1 MMQVNL
7 RKANAIQ
14 SEIRKAI
21 NAVKTEVSVSV
32 SEFTPDIEKAVTD
45 AQTEFLNAVKRKEQ
59 LNAVLFEIRSAVGRA
74 NVQSGVSDLLAE
86 VQNIDAKM
94 AIFTTV
100 SSATAA
106 KTVDE
111 LKARVEK
118 LKSTSSEQS
127 ARMAVYG
134 ERYNNVET
142 SVVSQSVLDKFKAEV
157 KTLKRAKQDL
167 QDKLLNLNVATTIA
181 LSANSV
187 SVLKEEGI
195 L

>member
-1 MMQVNL
+1 MQVNL

-86 VQNIDAKM
+86 VQNVDAKM

>member
-1 MMQVNL
+1 
-7 RKANAIQ
+7 
-14 SEIRKAI
+14 
-21 NAVKTEVSVSV
+21 VKTEVSVSV

-59 LNAVLFEIRSAVGRA
+59 LNGVLFEIRSAVGRA

-86 VQNIDAKM
+86 VQNVDAKM

>member
-1 MMQVNL
+1 MQVNL

>member
-86 VQNIDAKM
+86 VQNVDAKM
-94 AIFTTV
+94 TIFTTV